1 MNAGVILGL
10 VHNATLLIAMAII
23 FDVTALR
30 WHTGQA
36 SFRQAPLG
44 LILGAIGVAIMLTPW
59 EFAPGIILD
68 TRSVL
73 LGISGLFFG
82 LVPTA
87 IAMAITAVFR
97 ISQGGAATLMGVSV
111 ILAAGSIGIAWRHL
125 RTCARASG
133 AGTCAWASGAGRPA
147 LDKTSWREIYLFG
160 LVIHFVMLL
169 MAFTLPWAT
178 ALQVLSTISLPVLL
192 IYPVETALLGA
203 LLTNRLRRERTTHDL
218 RESEAR
224 LRLAVGAA
232 NIGFFV
238 RDLLTDQETYSLEW
252 KKQIGYKDDEIRD
265 AIEEWKSRVHP
276 DDLAGVLARENA
288 YIQGQRS
295 DYEAEYR
302 LRHKDGSYRWILA
315 RGFLQYNATGQAVQ
329 LLGCHIDV
337 TRQKQNELAILTSE
351 RRFRGLAESS
361 QDTIMVY
368 DRECRHV
375 YGNPAGLRGAGLS
388 EAEIIGKT
396 HREAGFSEELSVMWE
411 TDIRQVFA
419 EGSSTRR
426 LFELTSAAGLV
437 FLDWRLSPVFDE
449 NGNVELVLGISR
461 DITAL
466 KQAEMAL
473 QKSEE
478 QYRVLTE
485 SIKDVVW
492 ILDAETLHFR
502 YISPSVER
510 LRGYTPE
517 EILPKS
523 IDHSLI
529 EQGSEQL
536 IGEIRIRVADFLS
549 GKAPADRFYSEEVEQ
564 PCKDGSTVWT
574 EAVTNYYINPENG
587 RVEVRGVTRDISER
601 KRAEDKVQA
610 AQIELQRLLA
620 AADQSR
626 WALLSVAEDQKRAE
640 EQIRKLNAELEERVH
655 DRTAQLV
662 AANQE
667 LEAFAYSV
675 SHDLRAPLRA
685 MDGFS
690 AALLSSYSDQL
701 DEQGRH
707 YLVRIQEASRRMGQL
722 INDLLSLSRV
732 TRTEFVRQRVDLSAM
747 AAEISGALQLQ
758 EPQRQVKF
766 DIMPDLIVQGD
777 LHLLRI
783 VLENLINN
791 AFKFTSKCEWATIQV
806 GMMNR
811 AEESIYFIRD
821 NGVGFDMAYAGK
833 LFAPFQRLHAMHEFP
848 GTGIG
853 LATVQRIIRRHG
865 GRIWPEAEL
874 NQGATFYFTLGGA

>member
-36 SFRQAPLG
+36 SFRQVPLG

-133 AGTCAWASGAGRPA
+133 AGTCARASGAGRPA

-426 LFELTSAAGLV
+426 LFELTSAEGLV